1 MNKPFYKKPLWEVT
15 RVLADVAQGR
25 RPADTVIENVT
36 LVNVN
41 TAEIIPNTCIAI
53 SNGRIA
59 YVGADASFS
68 IGDDTAVYDGDG
80 MYAAPGFLDGHM
92 HVESSMMGVSEY
104 ARAVVPHGTTGIYM
118 DPHEI
123 CNVLGLR
130 GVKLMAQDA
139 KRVPLKA
146 MITTPS
152 CVPAVPGFEDTG
164 SAALGPGEIAET
176 MTWDSVVGLG
186 EMMNFPG
193 ILASDANAHGEV
205 DETLKAGLTVTGH
218 YSSDDIDRGLN
229 AYAASGISNCHES
242 THADQLIAKMRLGMY
257 GMLREG
263 SAWQDL
269 HDLAPVI
276 VQKKVDSRFAMLVSD
291 DNHPHTLVRHGHV
304 DYLIRRA
311 IEEGIDPVTAIQMV
325 TVNTATAFQM
335 QQDLGQI
342 APGKCADIVLFEDL
356 HRIDVRRVFI
366 DGDLVAQEGTPLFDP
381 DPFQYPEWATHSM
394 HVGTTIAPETFR
406 VAPSKL
412 SPDAKRATI
421 RVIETIP
428 VRANNIERHISVP
441 VVDGC
446 IESDVSQDVLKTF
459 VFERHHDTGR
469 FGVGFTKGL
478 GIADGAVASTV
489 AHDAHN
495 LAVIGTNDSDM
506 AIAAQALIDCEGG
519 QAIVQHGKVIA
530 MLPLPIA
537 GLMDA
542 RPAEE
547 MSQRVECM
555 EAAWRQIGCTMDSPF
570 MTMASLSLACIPDLR
585 VTDRGLVDCKRFEF
599 VDLLVDQ
606 ER

>member
-1 MNKPFYKKPLWEVT
+1 MNKPFYKKPLWGVT

-41 TAEIIPNTCIAI
+41 TAEIIPDTSIAI

-68 IGDDTAVYDGDG
+68 VGDDTAVYDGDG

-164 SAALGPGEIAET
+164 SAPLGPADIAET

-193 ILASDANAHGEV
+193 ILASDPNAHGEV
-205 DETLKAGLTVTGH
+205 DETLKAALTVTGH

-242 THADQLIAKMRLGMY
+242 THEDQLIAKMRLGMY

-269 HDLAPVI
+269 HDLAPAI
-276 VQKKVDSRFAMLVSD
+276 AQKKVDSRFAMLVSD

-304 DYLIRRA
+304 DYLVRRA
-311 IEEGIDPVTAIQMV
+311 VEEGIDPVTAIQMV

-335 QQDLGQI
+335 QQNLGQI

-394 HVGTTIAPETFR
+394 HVGTTITPETFR
-406 VAPSKL
+406 VVPPEL
-412 SPDAKRATI
+412 SPDARRATI

-428 VRANNIERHISVP
+428 VRANNVERHISVP

-446 IESDVSQDVLKTF
+446 IESDVAQDVLKTF

-469 FGVGFTKGL
+469 FGVGFTKGF

-519 QAIVQHGKVIA
+519 QAIVQNGEVIA

-542 RPAEE
+542 QPAEE
-547 MSQRVECM
+547 MSQRVERM
-555 EAAWRQIGCTMDSPF
+555 EEAWRQIGCTMDSPF